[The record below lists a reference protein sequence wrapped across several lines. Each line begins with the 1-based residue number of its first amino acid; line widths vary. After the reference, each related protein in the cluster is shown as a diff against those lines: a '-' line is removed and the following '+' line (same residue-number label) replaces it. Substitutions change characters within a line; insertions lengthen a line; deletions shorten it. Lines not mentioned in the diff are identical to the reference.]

1 MKISFIAIGLLL
13 TAGIAM
19 CVYLVMKAAPTM

>member
-13 TAGIAM
+13 AVGIAM
-19 CVYLVMKAAPTM
+19 CVYLVMKAASTV

>member
-13 TAGIAM
+13 AAGIAM
-19 CVYLVMKAAPTM
+19 CVYLVMKAAPPM